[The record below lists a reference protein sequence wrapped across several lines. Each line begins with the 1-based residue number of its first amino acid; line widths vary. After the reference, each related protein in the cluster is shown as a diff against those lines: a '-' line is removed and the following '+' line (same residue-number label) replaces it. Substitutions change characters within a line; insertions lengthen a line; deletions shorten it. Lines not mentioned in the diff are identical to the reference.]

1 MNLIDQIHRLQ
12 RIHQLIRRKATG
24 PPHDFS
30 SRLGISN
37 RQLYRLL
44 DELKSYGLPI
54 EYCRTRQSYYYSRE
68 VEFEI
73 SFEIRDNNHRKI
85 FGGRKMEKINFDF
98 FHSLTRYGSKR
109 NYLES

>member
-1 MNLIDQIHRLQ
+1 MNIIDQIHRLK

-24 PPHDFS
+24 TPHQLS
-30 SRLGISN
+30 EKLGISD

-54 EYCRTRQSYYYSRE
+54 EYCRIRQSYYYSRE

-73 SFEIRDNNHRKI
+73 SFEIREKGRGKI
-85 FGGRKMEKINFDF
+85 FGGKGFNNNFQYYF
-98 FHSLTRYGSKR
+98 SY
-109 NYLES
+109 

>member
-1 MNLIDQIHRLQ
+1 MNLIDQIYRLQ

-24 PPHDFS
+24 PPCQFS
-30 SRLGISN
+30 EKLGISE

-54 EYCRTRQSYYYSRE
+54 EYCRTRQSYYYCRE

-73 SFEIRDNNHRKI
+73 SFAIREEGRGRV
-85 FGGRKMEKINFDF
+85 FGGKRRNKINFDIF
-98 FHSLTRYGSKR
+98 WQTDKIWQ
-109 NYLES
+109 